1 MITLKYGSSA
11 PVSSS
16 TANKELHSL
25 GLVGPDPEINY
36 VCVEFTMGQI
46 LVISAD
52 TRFLDMPMILGCL
65 TLNSTYRLPTRLH
78 SVVICS

>member
-16 TANKELHSL
+16 TPNKELHSC

-36 VCVEFTMGQI
+36 VCVKFTVGQI

-52 TRFLDMPMILGCL
+52 TMFLDMPMILACL
-65 TLNSTYRLPTRLH
+65 
-78 SVVICS
+78 